1 MSRIVLDAATLKTAM
16 LHLAKVDPDFAR
28 ILKDVGHPE
37 LRDVPTGFG
46 GLMRSIVGQQVS
58 VHAAR
63 SIWLRLEAAVPSM
76 APADFLKL
84 DDEALRAVGL
94 SGAKMKYGRSLA
106 IDIVEGRIDF
116 EALHE
121 LDDAAAIAMLTRA
134 KGIGP
139 WTAEIYLMFAHG
151 RPDIMPGLDLGLVVA
166 AQHLKKLRT
175 RPTPARL
182 LEIAEQ
188 WRPWRSAA
196 ALLLW
201 HYRRNMPDWSARE
214 PGARTSKAALRPEKL
229 PARKVIVKAA
239 PKATKRGKAK
249 K

>member
-1 MSRIVLDAATLKTAM
+1 MAQVVLDAANLKKAM
-16 LHLAKVDPDFAR
+16 RHLAKVDPDFAR
-28 ILKDVGHPE
+28 VLKEVGHPE
-37 LRDVPTGFG
+37 LREVPSGFG

-76 APADFLKL
+76 APADFL
-84 DDEALRAVGL
+84 ALGDAQLRGVGL
-94 SGAKMKYGRSLA
+94 SAAKMKYGRSLA
-106 IDIVEGRIDF
+106 TDIVEGRIDF
-116 EALHE
+116 AALAE
-121 LDDAAAIAMLTRA
+121 LEDEAAIAMLTQA
-134 KGIGP
+134 KGIGR

-166 AQHLKKLRT
+166 AQHLKKLRK
-175 RPTPARL
+175 RPDAKRL
-182 LEIAEQ
+182 IRMAEA

-214 PGARTSKAALRPEKL
+214 PKAIAKVGVKPTT
-229 PARKVIVKAA
+229 RKQAE
-239 PKATKRGKAK
+239 AT
-249 K
+249 

>member
-1 MSRIVLDAATLKTAM
+1 MAKVATRIVLDKKTLKKA
-16 LHLAKVDPDFAR
+16 LRELAEVDPDIAR
-28 ILKDVGHPE
+28 ALEEAGAPE
-37 LRDVPTGFG
+37 LRDMPTGYG

-76 APADFLKL
+76 EPAAFLAQT
-84 DDEALRAVGL
+84 DEQLRAVGL

-106 IDIVEGRIDF
+106 TDIVEGRIDF
-116 EALHE
+116 TSLDD
-121 LDDAAAIAMLTRA
+121 LDDAAAIAMLTQA

-151 RPDIMPGLDLGLVVA
+151 RPGLVVA

-175 RPTPARL
+175 RPDAKRL
-182 LEIAEQ
+182 LKIAEA

-196 ALLLW
+196 ALVLW

-214 PGARTSKAALRPEKL
+214 KNGEK
-229 PARKVIVKAA
+229 K
-239 PKATKRGKAK
+239 T
-249 K
+249 

>member
-1 MSRIVLDAATLKTAM
+1 MAKVATRIVLDKKTLKKA
-16 LHLAKVDPDFAR
+16 LRELADADADIAR
-28 ILKDVGHPE
+28 ALEEAGTPE
-37 LRDVPTGFG
+37 LRDMPTGYG

-58 VHAAR
+58 VHAA
-63 SIWLRLEAAVPSM
+63 
-76 APADFLKL
+76 FLAQS
-84 DDEALRAVGL
+84 DEQLRAVGL

-106 IDIVEGRIDF
+106 TDIVEGRIDF
-116 EALHE
+116 SALDD
-121 LDDAAAIAMLTRA
+121 LDDAAAIAMLTQA

-175 RPTPARL
+175 RPDAKRL
-182 LEIAEQ
+182 LKIAEA

-196 ALLLW
+196 ALVLW

-214 PGARTSKAALRPEKL
+214 KNG
-229 PARKVIVKAA
+229 
-239 PKATKRGKAK
+239 RGKT
-249 K
+249 

>member
-1 MSRIVLDAATLKTAM
+1 MAKPAKRVVLDKKTLKKA
-16 LHLAKVDPDFAR
+16 LSELSEIDPDIAR
-28 ILKDVGHPE
+28 ALSEAGAPE
-37 LRDVPTGFG
+37 LREMPTGYG

-76 APADFLKL
+76 EPAAFLEQS
-84 DDEALRAVGL
+84 DEQLRAVGL

-106 IDIVEGRIDF
+106 TDIVAGRIDF
-116 EALHE
+116 TALDA
-121 LDDAAAIAMLTRA
+121 LDDTAAIAMLTQA

-175 RPTPARL
+175 RPDAKRL
-182 LEIAEQ
+182 LKIAEA

-196 ALLLW
+196 ALVLW

-214 PGARTSKAALRPEKL
+214 KKA
-229 PARKVIVKAA
+229 
-239 PKATKRGKAK
+239 
-249 K
+249 